1 MARRQIPVYDICS
14 LHDGRKGAADLL
26 IERFADYLGRHYEHL
41 HAAHRHN
48 FYHFVLF
55 TKGSGTHTIDFTE
68 FEVKPWQVYFMAPGQ
83 VHGWNFRT
91 AVDGYIV
98 NFAAD
103 YFRDFL
109 LAPDYL
115 QRFRFFAGDA
125 KNGIC
130 QIPVRLR
137 DEVRRLFGELQ
148 SVMQAN
154 PSLKHDLLRVI
165 LLKFFLLVEVNNS
178 FAGSAVALQ
187 PGQLIVQDFRKLIDQ
202 HYTGL
207 KLPKDYARLLSVT
220 PNHLNAVCQELL
232 GKTAGEM
239 IRDRLLLESKRLLVN
254 AGMTVREI
262 AYELDFRDN
271 SYFGRFFKKETGLT
285 PEEFR
290 KQSLKYR

>member
-14 LHDGRKGAADLL
+14 LHDSQRGASDLL
-26 IERFADYLGRHYEHL
+26 IEPFGAYLQRHYEHL
-41 HAAHRHN
+41 HTAHRHS

-55 TKGSGTHTIDFTE
+55 TKGAGTHSIDFTE

-83 VHGWNFRT
+83 VHGWNFSGKT
-91 AVDGYIV
+91 DGFIV

-115 QRFRFFAGDA
+115 SRFHFFGGDA
-125 KNGIC
+125 DNGIC
-130 QIPVRLR
+130 QLPVGVRELVKGMFEELLVLNEGAGTLR
-137 DEVRRLFGELQ
+137 YDRIRVQLLQ
-148 SVMQAN
+148 
-154 PSLKHDLLRVI
+154 
-165 LLKFFLLVEVNNS
+165 FFLLVEAS
-178 FAGSAVALQ
+178 CGTAGNGVVPH
-187 PGQLIVQDFRKLIDQ
+187 PGQLIVQGYRKLIDQ
-202 HYTGL
+202 HFIRL
-207 KLPKDYARLLSVT
+207 KLPKDYAKLLSVT
-220 PNHLNAVCQELL
+220 PNHLNAVCRELL

-271 SYFGRFFKKETGLT
+271 SYFGRFFKKYTGQT

-290 KQSLKYR
+290 KRSW